1 MTITCPNCQ
10 MQYDSQAELAKHQAK
25 FCVNS
30 HYSDLEKLDN
40 RFNILHNEMTEG
52 EPKANFN
59 EIK

>member
-1 MTITCPNCQ
+1 

-52 EPKANFN
+52 EPKANLN